1 MLEQSYYKPFPGQD
15 IEAHELHIEVESES
29 DGNWGE
35 PLLMVVPVHL
45 YGTIVLVGNA
55 VQFSQ
60 MHSEALA
67 PILTGTYSDGQMSFM
82 PKQLKKAPARGFE
95 KLIWKCNFKETATN
109 VVADLRAC
117 PELRDFKIDLLSHKP
132 MDFIATDNNILNLV
146 RQLELQGRS
155 IPADHFFCSPG
166 RTLMD
171 LEAAQQR

>member
-60 MHSEALA
+60 MHHALH
-67 PILTGTYSDGQMSFM
+67 
-82 PKQLKKAPARGFE
+82 LKVCTLRIGN
-95 KLIWKCNFKETATN
+95 KLMI
-109 VVADLRAC
+109 
-117 PELRDFKIDLLSHKP
+117 
-132 MDFIATDNNILNLV
+132 FINKGHN
-146 RQLELQGRS
+146 Q
-155 IPADHFFCSPG
+155 
-166 RTLMD
+166 
-171 LEAAQQR
+171 